1 MNQKMNVGKRFK
13 GLLVTYGI
21 SQNELA
27 DEFHFSSSTISD
39 KLNGNSII
47 TVDELT
53 KFLLFINSKIP
64 SKEQKDPN
72 YILGWET
79 LKEKEE

>member
-1 MNQKMNVGKRFK
+1 MNPKMNVGKRLK

-27 DEFHFSSSTISD
+27 EEFNFSSSTISD